1 MRIKKGFTLRRLC
14 GQDTVMAQ
22 GTAAANFGLM
32 LQLSEAAAWLWR
44 EAERQGDFTVESL
57 AEALCEEYD
66 ITPAAALSDV
76 AALTS
81 QWQQVGVV
89 DATSSAPRQ

>member
-1 MRIKKGFTLRRLC
+1 MRIKTGFTLRRLC

-22 GTAAANFGLM
+22 GTAAARFGRM
-32 LQLSEAAAWLWR
+32 LQLSESAAWLWR

-66 ITPAAALSDV
+66 ITPTTALADV
-76 AALTS
+76 AELTA
-81 QWQQVGVV
+81 QWLQVGVV
-89 DATSSAPRQ
+89 E

>member
-1 MRIKKGFTLRRLC
+1 MRIKQGFTLRRLC

-22 GTAAANFGLM
+22 GTAAARFGRM
-32 LQLSEAAAWLWR
+32 LQLSESAAWLWR

-66 ITPAAALSDV
+66 ITPTTALTDV
-76 AALTS
+76 AALAA

-89 DATSSAPRQ
+89 E

>member
-1 MRIKKGFTLRRLC
+1 MRIKPGFALRRVC
-14 GQDTVMAQ
+14 GKDTVMAQ
-22 GTAAANFGLM
+22 GTAASSFGRM

-66 ITPAAALSDV
+66 ITPTTALADV
-76 AALTS
+76 AALAA

-89 DATSSAPRQ
+89 E

>member
-1 MRIKKGFTLRRLC
+1 MRIKPGFTLRRLC

-22 GTAAANFGLM
+22 GTAAARFGRM

-66 ITPAAALSDV
+66 ITPTTALADV
-76 AALTS
+76 AELAA

-89 DATSSAPRQ
+89 E

>member
-1 MRIKKGFTLRRLC
+1 MRIKQGFTLRRLC

-22 GTAAANFGLM
+22 GTAAARFGRM

-66 ITPAAALSDV
+66 ITPTTALADV
-76 AALTS
+76 AALAA

-89 DATSSAPRQ
+89 E

>member
-44 EAERQGDFTVESL
+44 
-57 AEALCEEYD
+57 ALCEEYD

-76 AALTS
+76 AALTA

-89 DATSSAPRQ
+89 DATSSSPRQ

>member
-1 MRIKKGFTLRRLC
+1 MRIKTGFTLRRVG
-14 GQDTVMAQ
+14 GQYTVMAQ
-22 GTAAANFGLM
+22 GTAAARFGRM

-66 ITPAAALSDV
+66 ITPATALADV
-76 AALTS
+76 AELTA
-81 QWQQVGVV
+81 QWLQVGVV
-89 DATSSAPRQ
+89 E

>member
-1 MRIKKGFTLRRLC
+1 MRIKPGFTLRRVG
-14 GQDTVMAQ
+14 GQYTVMAQ
-22 GTAAANFGLM
+22 GTAAARFGRM
-32 LQLSEAAAWLWR
+32 LQLSESAAWLWR

-66 ITPAAALSDV
+66 ITPATALADV
-76 AALTS
+76 AELAA

-89 DATSSAPRQ
+89 E

>member
-1 MRIKKGFTLRRLC
+1 MRIKPVFTLRRVG
-14 GQDTVMAQ
+14 GQYTVMAQ
-22 GTAAANFGLM
+22 GTAAARFGRV
-32 LQLSEAAAWLWR
+32 LQLSESAAWLWQ
-44 EAERQGDFTVESL
+44 EARQQGDFTVESL

-76 AALTS
+76 AALTA